1 MTGPVTTQV
10 DSEDTEMVSNIF
22 LALVVQLVV
31 TAIFLLLGWIAT
43 AIRPPNDQPTLREVW
58 SLFGA
63 TASLAVLVTVVV
75 SAVEVYGKE
84 NRVYALLS
92 KNPASITPQPDPSP
106 TLAYV
111 PDALVT
117 VPPRATPTPEPTP
130 TPVLSTPTETPIAT
144 PTFTDTPTPNPI
156 DTPLPTPTPTSTPT
170 PIPVVEMKWRD
181 TACDKPGQQASIVRV
196 EVQGNFLVIYGVANH
211 PAFDRYTLYFG
222 TGEDLNKPVE
232 SRRGYDYVNPVLEL
246 GELHRMSL
254 SDLKRGEYLVTL
266 RVVRRDANY
275 DTCEVGIIRR

>member
-1 MTGPVTTQV
+1 MNLTA
-10 DSEDTEMVSNIF
+10 SI
-22 LALVVQLVV
+22 VVQILAGILV
-31 TAIFLLLGWIAT
+31 FLLSWAVGLRGK
-43 AIRPPNDQPTLREVW
+43 RQPELDLEQVW
-58 SLFGA
+58 SLILG
-63 TASLAVLVTVVV
+63 TLGSLILVLAFLMYDGLFDANGVYAVLRGTAVT
-75 SAVEVYGKE
+75 SH
-84 NRVYALLS
+84 NTLAL
-92 KNPASITPQPDPSP
+92 SP
-106 TLAYV
+106 TLIYR
-111 PDALVT
+111 PD
-117 VPPRATPTPEPTP
+117 PFDDEPMPISNATPTPGPSAPTPEPTP
-130 TPVLSTPTETPIAT
+130 TPVLSAPTETPTAT

-181 TACDKPGQQASIVRV
+181 SACDKPGQQASIVRV

>member
-1 MTGPVTTQV
+1 MMTGPVTTQL

-31 TAIFLLLGWIAT
+31 TAIFVLLGWIAT
-43 AIRPPNDQPTLREVW
+43 AIRPQNDRPTLREVW

-63 TASLAVLVTVVV
+63 TALLAVLVTAVV
-75 SAVEVYGKE
+75 SAVEVYGEE
-84 NRVYALLS
+84 NRAYALVP
-92 KNPASITPQPDPSP
+92 KNSASVPQQPDPSP

-111 PDALVT
+111 PDALVEI
-117 VPPRATPTPEPTP
+117 PPRATPTPDPTP
-130 TPVLSTPTETPIAT
+130 TPVLPTPTPT
-144 PTFTDTPTPNPI
+144 PTPTDTPSPTPT
-156 DTPLPTPTPTSTPT
+156 TPSTPPPTPTPTSTPT
-170 PIPVVEMKWRD
+170 PAPVVEMKWRD
-181 TACDKPGQQASIVRV
+181 NACDKPGQQASIVRV

-232 SRRGYDYVNPVLEL
+232 SRRGYDYGKPVLEL

-266 RVVRRDANY
+266 RVVKQDGNY
-275 DTCEVGIIRR
+275 DTCEVGIVRR